1 MDKKEAKESNK
12 KKKIKEFK
20 VFQRFVII
28 LSIVSILGFAGV
40 VSETLFNFTINDYVE
55 AIWMFILGVG
65 IILEVKLKKLRSI
78 YRAGLTRDNFT
89 SIITIIIGL
98 FAIFAGI
105 FSIPLIR
112 INNPSFI
119 AIKGILA
126 IIAISIIIIQTWF
139 IRKKR
144 SGF

>member
-1 MDKKEAKESNK
+1 MDKKEAKENNK
-12 KKKIKEFK
+12 KRKIKEFK

-40 VSETLFNFTINDYVE
+40 VSKTLFNFIINDYVE
-55 AIWMFILGVG
+55 ALWMFILGIG
-65 IILEVKLKKLRSI
+65 IIMEVKLKKLKSI
-78 YRAGLTRDNFT
+78 HRVGLTRDNFT

-98 FAIFAGI
+98 LAIFAVI
-105 FSIPLIR
+105 FSIPFIR